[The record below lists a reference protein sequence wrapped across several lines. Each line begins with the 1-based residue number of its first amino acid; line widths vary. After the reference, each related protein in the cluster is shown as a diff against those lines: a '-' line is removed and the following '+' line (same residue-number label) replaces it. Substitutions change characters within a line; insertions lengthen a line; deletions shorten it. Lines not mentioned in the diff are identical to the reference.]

1 MGEAKRRRGAG
12 GAGDPPTPDD
22 DCLPMTA
29 EALSRAMAVANAAMG
44 ATDGPDLSRH
54 RAPLDLAFEVQGVGL
69 TEDPAEAARRD
80 VQTVAMTNTPDN
92 RAAFAVLQISGN
104 NQRRFASTMT
114 RIYAALR
121 RIEDEEAR
129 RWTRAAPGGGPAPGA
144 VHRAV
149 METAGSMALK
159 MGGDFD
165 REGFWRA
172 VEQRAAAM
180 G

>member
-12 GAGDPPTPDD
+12 GGSGPPAPDD
-22 DCLPMTA
+22 DCLAMTA
-29 EALSRAMAVANAAMG
+29 EALNRAIAVANAAMG

-54 RAPLDLAFEVQGVGL
+54 RAPLDLAFKVQGIGL

-80 VQTVAMTNTPDN
+80 VQTVAMTNSPDN
-92 RAAFAVLQISGN
+92 RAAYAVFQISGN

-114 RIYAALR
+114 RIFAALR
-121 RIEDEEAR
+121 RLEDEEAK
-129 RWTRAAPGGGPAPGA
+129 RWTHAGAGPAPEA

-159 MGGDFD
+159 VGGDFD
-165 REGFWRA
+165 REEFWRA
-172 VEQRAAAM
+172 VEQRAARKM
-180 G
+180 PQ